1 MKFFGDF
8 INQYGMEILF
18 TLLTAIAGYLGT
30 QLKKIYEKKCDDE
43 LKKKIVKTCVKAVEQ
58 MYHDLSGTE
67 KYEKAL
73 ESIEE
78 MLAEKGLTCTELEI
92 MMLIEATVCSFN
104 YSLWGDEED
113 G

>member
-1 MKFFGDF
+1 
-8 INQYGMEILF
+8 
-18 TLLTAIAGYLGT
+18 
-30 QLKKIYEKKCDDE
+30 
-43 LKKKIVKTCVKAVEQ
+43 

-92 MMLIEATVCSFN
+92 RMLIEATVCSFN